1 MFNLLYTRNVYGK
14 KKEEEKK
21 KLLPAHSAPWFSV
34 AMIR

>member
-21 KLLPAHSAPWFSV
+21 LLPAHSAPWFSV